1 MGNVCLCLLC
11 MPVSACLPACL
22 WLNKGVFCI
31 SVLSSPSSP
40 SSLTFY
46 CELLGDWQ
54 KRSAVQLPIHLS
66 LSPPP
71 RFLPSLIHPLV
82 YLHLS
87 NPVPPRVCLCFL
99 FLFDIKHALTVFSYS
114 QRRLILPYNVG
125 GVWVIGCAHA
135 HAHTPFIHSFSLSLL
150 FHSQATRH
158 WPWDRWM
165 LDPLCPVKHLIFTVC
180 ICGFLYT
187 NMQQ

>member
-1 MGNVCLCLLC
+1 MGSVFVFVVHAC
-11 MPVSACLPACL
+11 VSACLPACL
-22 WLNKGVFCI
+22 RLNKGVFCI

-54 KRSAVQLPIHLS
+54 KRSAVQLPVHRP

-87 NPVPPRVCLCFL
+87 NLVPPSCLCFL
-99 FLFDIKHALTVFSYS
+99 FLFDIKHALTVFPYS
-114 QRRLILPYNVG
+114 QHRLILPYNVG
-125 GVWVIGCAHA
+125 GVWVIGCT
-135 HAHTPFIHSFSLSLL
+135 HTLTHTLPLFTASHCPCSFIHRVRDIGLEI
-150 FHSQATRH
+150 
-158 WPWDRWM
+158 DG
-165 LDPLCPVKHLIFTVC
+165 C
-180 ICGFLYT
+180 
-187 NMQQ
+187 